1 MSLYCDPALVALAA
15 VLLLSG
21 CAERCQAGK
30 TICGGPYP
38 FDAILGGI
46 VYPIPIPQSQP
57 EDQW

>member
-1 MSLYCDPALVALAA
+1 MRLVALVA
-15 VLLLSG
+15 VLLLSA

-46 VYPIPIPQSQP
+46 VSPIPIPQSQP
-57 EDQW
+57 EDQ